1 LTYVAQLSIAVIPEI
16 DCNDVVTN
24 VDELNRTDSR
34 ARRKTGWLDY
44 WNALDEFGKIHGV
57 DLVDGINM
65 DEDQNTVYRENR
77 FSVDFE
83 ENPMF
88 MRVKQGSLFCDQ
100 DEFGE
105 ELDLRTA
112 VDLTVVDPA
121 VDHGVPFGLTDAQ
134 LGVEADYFDFD
145 GWLGFVE
152 ETHR

>member
-1 LTYVAQLSIAVIPEI
+1 MVSVAHVLLWFAVVAFDVIKMAEI
-16 DCNDVVTN
+16 M
-24 VDELNRTDSR
+24 
-34 ARRKTGWLDY
+34 
-44 WNALDEFGKIHGV
+44 HP
-57 DLVDGINM
+57 
-65 DEDQNTVYRENR
+65 VYRENL

-88 MRVKQGSLFCDQ
+88 AGVKQGSLFCDQ

-112 VDLTVVDPA
+112 VDLAVVDPA
-121 VDHGVPFGLTDAQ
+121 VDHGVPFGLADAQ
-134 LGVEADYFDFD
+134 LGVQADYFDFD

>member
-1 LTYVAQLSIAVIPEI
+1 LLA
-16 DCNDVVTN
+16 
-24 VDELNRTDSR
+24 
-34 ARRKTGWLDY
+34 
-44 WNALDEFGKIHGV
+44 HGV

-88 MRVKQGSLFCDQ
+88 MRVKQWSLFCDQ
-100 DEFGE
+100 DELGE

>member
-1 LTYVAQLSIAVIPEI
+1 LKPEGDIFADPSIIPHQLAGVFFVVAGDPEGNQFANFRGSDLRGVAHVLLWFAVVAFDVIKMNEI
-16 DCNDVVTN
+16 M
-24 VDELNRTDSR
+24 
-34 ARRKTGWLDY
+34 
-44 WNALDEFGKIHGV
+44 HP
-57 DLVDGINM
+57 
-65 DEDQNTVYRENR
+65 VYRENR

-112 VDLTVVDPA
+112 VDLAVVDPA
-121 VDHGVPFGLTDAQ
+121 VDHGVPFSLADTQ
-134 LGVEADYFDFD
+134 LGVQADYFDFD

>member
-1 LTYVAQLSIAVIPEI
+1 MVGFAHVLLWFAVVAFDVIKMNEI
-16 DCNDVVTN
+16 M
-24 VDELNRTDSR
+24 SP
-34 ARRKTGWLDY
+34 
-44 WNALDEFGKIHGV
+44 
-57 DLVDGINM
+57 
-65 DEDQNTVYRENR
+65 VYRENR

-88 MRVKQGSLFCDQ
+88 TRVKQVSLFCDQ

-112 VDLTVVDPA
+112 VDLAVVDPA

-134 LGVEADYFDFD
+134 LGVQADYFDFD

-152 ETHR
+152 ETHL